1 MYMPTQV
8 PYIYR
13 RGTKKKIL
21 NSYQLLYLGSM
32 FPMLCNRNRELK
44 DKASSCLHETQLR
57 KSDDLL

>member
-1 MYMPTQV
+1 
-8 PYIYR
+8 
-13 RGTKKKIL
+13 
-21 NSYQLLYLGSM
+21 M